1 MTEKAQLILAQLKFI
16 TPENLSLKSTAP
28 DSLKESFCSL
38 WFKHSPTAAR
48 YMLLPY
54 FYDGRASFTS

>member
-16 TPENLSLKSTAP
+16 TPENLGLKSTVP

-38 WFKHSPTAAR
+38 
-48 YMLLPY
+48 
-54 FYDGRASFTS
+54 